1 MENREQEYKVID
13 KERMANEALIE
24 KLKSFKEYISNDM
37 PEWLQLIAVG
47 GFVADIVRLLRW
59 DDYKRVYNPWHYSEP
74 SNKMNMMTK
83 DEMIEEIWTAID
95 YHINEPYAE
104 ELNTIWHNW
113 NTDAAYMPN
122 EKTTDDISDVII
134 NIMETHHPGFLE
146 AAEKY
151 FRLSEMDE

>member
-24 KLKSFKEYISNDM
+24 KLKSIKEYISNDM

-47 GFVADIVRLLRW
+47 GFVVDIVRLLKW
-59 DDYKRVYNPWHYSEP
+59 DDHKRVYNPWHYSEP

-83 DEMIEEIWTAID
+83 DEIIEEIWTAID

-113 NTDAAYMPN
+113 NTDTKYMPN